1 MISKR
6 AAAAQ
11 TAEPL
16 AGDSE
21 AGVFSA
27 RSRLGLLS
35 GLCLFGLEALQGLL
49 LPFLIR
55 DALGTMQAAAWV
67 VLMSS
72 MGLVGLAC
80 SAYGQSLVRSISQ
93 MQPSFKNH
101 EAGLPL
107 NWPSIAAT
115 VRRHQGAILLLA
127 QMGFLWAGHHLVD
140 DLGPDGKW
148 TLGLFFIAQHL
159 RLLAFANFIALNG
172 MRRLGLDKVM
182 QAIASASTLVLSVL
196 ALTIK
201 PSMPVLAAV
210 PVLTQGALLIASVWC
225 LRAAPVLSRP
235 VALSGR
241 GEALGLLLLAMAGFL
256 STNSDVLLAS
266 SLLSSQA
273 QFQYGVLARALL
285 IPVAVVGL
293 WAHLKFPLWCA
304 PELPL
309 RAGLSDVARLGIGL
323 FGALLLVTALGYG
336 SLLLLDRAHL
346 LELPTW
352 MVLLML
358 LNAALSALTAAIGQ
372 VLLAKQLH
380 GFVWP
385 TILLAMAAPATAALS
400 AEWFGV
406 HTFVLGYLLSSL
418 AVLLVLWLYIRN
430 SLLRV
435 PLPAA

>member
-16 AGDSE
+16 AGDPE
-21 AGVFSA
+21 TGVFSA

-72 MGLVGLAC
+72 MGLVGLAY
-80 SAYGQSLVRSISQ
+80 SAYGQTLVRSISRLQ
-93 MQPSFKNH
+93 TSFKNH

-107 NWPSIAAT
+107 NWPSIAAKL
-115 VRRHQGAILLLA
+115 RRHQGALLLLA

-148 TLGLFFIAQHL
+148 TLVLFFIAQHL

-172 MRRLGLDKVM
+172 MRRLGLDKAM

-196 ALTIK
+196 ALSIK

-210 PVLTQGALLIASVWC
+210 PVLTQGALFIASVWG
-225 LRAAPVLSRP
+225 LRSAPVLSHP
-235 VALSGR
+235 VAWSGR
-241 GEALGLLLLAMAGFL
+241 GEALGLLLLALAGFL

-266 SLLSSQA
+266 TLLSSQA

-309 RAGLSDVARLGIGL
+309 RAGLSDVARLGIAL
-323 FGALLLVTALGYG
+323 FGALLLVAALGYG

-385 TILLAMAAPATAALS
+385 TILLAMAAPATAAFS
-400 AEWFGV
+400 AEWFGA

-418 AVLLVLWLYIRN
+418 AVLLVLGLYIRN

-435 PLPAA
+435 ALPAA